1 MNNIEYYK
9 ETKNKYKMGRN
20 ITYTN
25 LFQYENFLLISGCLV
40 PQDIALHATKSF
52 LLLKW

>member
-1 MNNIEYYK
+1 MNKIDYYK
-9 ETKNKYKMGRN
+9 ETANKYKMGRN
-20 ITYTN
+20 IYIDR
-25 LFQYENFLLISGCLV
+25 YISIGIFLLISGCLV